1 MRRRG
6 LTNSS
11 IPKLMSVSAM
21 PSRAM
26 SRPAGTN
33 HHHAPR
39 CRASCACAQYRTVPQ
54 FHSLV
59 GVMPTNESVI
69 WDRTANPTVPT
80 KPAAMMAVRLGRISA
95 EMIRHVLSP
104 LARAA
109 STKSRFRSESVCA
122 RRTRA
127 PHAQP
132 VDRDDQRRR

>member
-1 MRRRG
+1 
-6 LTNSS
+6 
-11 IPKLMSVSAM
+11 
-21 PSRAM
+21 
-26 SRPAGTN
+26 
-33 HHHAPR
+33 
-39 CRASCACAQYRTVPQ
+39 
-54 FHSLV
+54 
-59 GVMPTNESVI
+59 MPTNESVI

-132 VDRDDQRRR
+132 VAAMTRATVSPPADGSWPAMMMMSGSCGITRNTLDSAESDSSPNPPM